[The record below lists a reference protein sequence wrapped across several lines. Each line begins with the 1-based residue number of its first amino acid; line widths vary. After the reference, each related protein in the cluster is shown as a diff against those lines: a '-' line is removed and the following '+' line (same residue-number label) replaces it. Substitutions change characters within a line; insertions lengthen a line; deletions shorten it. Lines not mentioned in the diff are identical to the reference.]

1 MLDYLKERTELVE
14 VLNTYTVATGVSSK
28 AFSIDGEKFYFTRGS
43 RNRSSFC
50 ETVQCQDHGLKKC
63 RQSYV
68 YGGLQCEKLG
78 EPYIYFC
85 PYGLVNWAVPIFSG
99 DKMACFITGG
109 PVLMHQVDDLL
120 IMEIINQNPLLK
132 TMKDEIKDQ
141 LKGIEV
147 VEPKRVKY
155 LADSLFML
163 AKGLM
168 SQEITELVKRR
179 EINKINERISEK
191 ITALKE
197 DYPSSFQEDNEKLY
211 LFEKEKELV
220 SKVKLGDKK
229 GAREVLDDLIGFS
242 YFQSASRFELV
253 KLKAIELTVVLAR
266 AVIEEGADLE
276 VIFGLEYMHLGYL
289 KVASDINELNL
300 CLTKVLDA
308 FVECPFSL
316 KNVKNRDVIFRA
328 MNFIRNNF
336 NKGIAL
342 EDVSNEVGLNAS
354 YFSKLFKNE
363 TGESYTD
370 YLNRVRVEGSK
381 QLLSQSNFS
390 LVDIAQL
397 VGFNDQSYFT
407 KMFKK
412 VEGVSPG
419 KFRKISPKNQ
429 RFY

>member
-1 MLDYLKERTELVE
+1 
-14 VLNTYTVATGVSSK
+14 
-28 AFSIDGEKFYFTRGS
+28 
-43 RNRSSFC
+43 
-50 ETVQCQDHGLKKC
+50 
-63 RQSYV
+63 
-68 YGGLQCEKLG
+68 
-78 EPYIYFC
+78 
-85 PYGLVNWAVPIFSG
+85 
-99 DKMACFITGG
+99 
-109 PVLMHQVDDLL
+109 
-120 IMEIINQNPLLK
+120 
-132 TMKDEIKDQ
+132 
-141 LKGIEV
+141 
-147 VEPKRVKY
+147 
-155 LADSLFML
+155 ML

-168 SQEITELVKRR
+168 FQDIAELVKRK

-197 DYPSSFQEDNEKLY
+197 DCPSSFQEDNEKLY
-211 LFEKEKELV
+211 LFEKEKELI

-229 GAREVLDDLIGFS
+229 GAREVLDDIISFS

-289 KVASDINELNL
+289 KVASDINELTF
-300 CLTKVLDA
+300 CLNKVLDA

-316 KNVKNRDVIFRA
+316 KNVKNKDVIFKA

-336 NKGIAL
+336 NKGITL
-342 EDVSNEVGLNAS
+342 EDVSSQVGLNAS

-381 QLLSQSNFS
+381 QLLSQSKFS
-390 LVDIAQL
+390 LADIAQL

-407 KMFKK
+407 KIFKK
-412 VEGVSPG
+412 MEGLSPG
-419 KFRKISPKNQ
+419 KYRKNIS
-429 RFY
+429 